1 MVNEGV
7 VSRTFIAPEAK
18 WFDTGPPPTTASGW
32 FFHLG
37 AKNVVA
43 THWQPLAG
51 EPVDGAAAGGAKRP
65 VRGFRARLLE
75 TAGQS
80 GRVTLR
86 AFRNV
91 AAARQVDFLGSTLLE
106 LPVDHDKITL
116 DFAAHEWIEVEA
128 VWS

>member
-1 MVNEGV
+1 M
-7 VSRTFIAPEAK
+7 
-18 WFDTGPPPTTASGW
+18 
-32 FFHLG
+32 
-37 AKNVVA
+37 VA
-43 THWQPLAG
+43 THWQPLVDADA
-51 EPVDGAAAGGAKRP
+51 EPHRRRATAAVP

-91 AAARQVDFLGSTLLE
+91 ARARQVDFLGQTLLE
-106 LPVDHDKITL
+106 LPVDDDKITL

-128 VWS
+128 FWS